1 MCETPEAKDTFSFEV
16 AKEDKLSSN
25 VEDASYQT
33 LLVRLGVGKQAE
45 KILRP
50 DLLNFNCYVV
60 SNIEWY
66 YTQLKRDYWTRK
78 IWFVISAFITLA
90 IPLIVYLVEE
100 TLRSSN
106 LSMASALLASLFA
119 WHRTVNTYLSKNRVA
134 TGYRASVSSLK
145 ELLYEFENKWSGK
158 LSSYAHA
165 RVFVDDFTDDLKKT
179 IIEARKVVAK
189 EKIDYFEN
197 NKPTLISLLNNQLPQ
212 QPTEARSEFLS
223 DSMTQP
229 TANFRFPGF
238 TPEEEEAVLSAHLI
252 AFQTIQSCTKISD
265 IEKSKLRE
273 TYIRPI
279 RHLKITGSDY
289 GQAEL
294 NGSFIGINLQKL
306 MDPTVASNELPQT
319 LIHEMMHCA
328 GYCHP
333 DKDASD
339 VPGDGG
345 DYFNSPPLRAEL
357 CIAGL
362 QSDNSGGV
370 RSSRPNPTCSRDP
383 TDGSFKIV

>member
-1 MCETPEAKDTFSFEV
+1 MCETPKVKDTFSFEIT
-16 AKEDKLSSN
+16 KEDRLSSN
-25 VEDASYQT
+25 VDDASYQT
-33 LLVRLGVGKQAE
+33 LLVRLGIGEKAE
-45 KILRP
+45 EILRP

-66 YTQLKRDYWTRK
+66 YAQLKRDYWTRK
-78 IWFVISAFITLA
+78 IWFVISALMTLA
-90 IPLIVYLVEE
+90 IPLIVYSMEAKLN
-100 TLRSSN
+100 SSN
-106 LSMASALLASLFA
+106 LSMASALLASVLA

-134 TGYRASVSSLK
+134 TGYRASASSLK
-145 ELLYEFENKWSGK
+145 ELLYEFENKWAGK

-165 RVFVDDFTDDLKKT
+165 RIFVDDCTDDLKKT
-179 IIEARKVVAK
+179 IIEARKIVAK
-189 EKIDYFEN
+189 EQIDYFEN
-197 NKPTLISLLNNQLPQ
+197 NKPTLISLPNHQLQ
-212 QPTEARSEFLS
+212 LQKTEARTEFLS

-229 TANFRFPGF
+229 TTNFRFPGF
-238 TPEEEEAVLSAHLI
+238 TAEEEEAVLSAHLI
-252 AFQTIQSCTKISD
+252 AYQTIQGCTNISD

-273 TYIRPI
+273 VYRRPI
-279 RHLKITGSDY
+279 RHLKITGTDY

-294 NGSFIGINLQKL
+294 NGSFIGVNLQKL

-333 DKDASD
+333 DKDAND

-345 DYFNSPPLRAEL
+345 DYFNSAPLRAEL

-362 QSDNSGGV
+362 QSDSSGDV
-370 RSSRPNPTCSRDP
+370 RNSRPNPSCSRDP
-383 TDGSFKIV
+383 ADGSFKIV